1 MVVID
6 GTRGDIGAR
15 MNVIETTLTDNEGV
29 TLVNKSVQAELR
41 EVDYPEAL
49 SKLAFQSVVL
59 EAAQQSF
66 VKISQLN
73 LFDKIR

>member
-1 MVVID
+1 
-6 GTRGDIGAR
+6 
-15 MNVIETTLTDNEGV
+15 MNVIETTLNNNEEV
-29 TLVNKSVQAELR
+29 ALVNKSVQAELR
-41 EVDYPEAL
+41 EVDYPEAI
-49 SKLAFQSVVL
+49 SRLAFQSVVL